1 MTASSSSAAPQ
12 GESLPIGDR
21 LNSRL
26 ALAAKAVDRRL
37 GAARPKKRNTASR
50 TLASLQDEAQ
60 VEQRELMSLRS
71 VFSELGEAHRRYRA
85 QTGKPGTPELRAA
98 AHAFKE
104 SPSRDSL
111 LPVAELLDNLQ
122 ILAW

>member
-1 MTASSSSAAPQ
+1 MTNSSASAALNGQ
-12 GESLPIGDR
+12 QLPIGDR
-21 LNSRL
+21 LNSRIE
-26 ALAAKAVDRRL
+26 LAAKAVDRRL
-37 GAARPKKRNTASR
+37 GASRPKRRAPASR

-60 VEQRELMSLRS
+60 VERREQLSLRS

-85 QTGKPGTPELRAA
+85 QTGKAGTPELRAA

-111 LPVAELLDNLQ
+111 LPVATLIDDLQ
-122 ILAW
+122 LLAW